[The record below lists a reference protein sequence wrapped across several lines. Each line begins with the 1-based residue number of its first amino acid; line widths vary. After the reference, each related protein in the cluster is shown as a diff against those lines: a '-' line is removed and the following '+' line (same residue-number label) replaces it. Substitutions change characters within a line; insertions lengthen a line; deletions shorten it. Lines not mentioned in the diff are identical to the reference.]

1 MSYMPKDERRAAILN
16 AAIKVALNDGFMNM
30 TVRKVSAEL
39 GAATG
44 IIHHHF
50 SSTAELRREV
60 FRQFTLQDY
69 RDVCHRIIGMSPPE
83 QLFHLLDY
91 SNTSPEDPAY
101 KLWNDAW
108 AEAVRDKAL
117 SEVYSDS
124 LVMLHDKVIEVIER
138 GCKLNYFQPDTRIE
152 CIATKAWRLM
162 AVSFGVMSISDI
174 NPSVLLPVSS
184 SELLRNSIRNELSQ
198 AMTG

>member
-60 FRQFTLQDY
+60 FRQFTQKDY
-69 RDVCHRIIGMSPPE
+69 QDVCNRIIGMNPPE

-91 SNTSPEDPAY
+91 SSTSPEDPAY
-101 KLWNDAW
+101 QLWNDAW

-117 SEVYSDS
+117 SQVYSDS
-124 LVMLHDKVIEVIER
+124 LVMLHDKVIEVIEL
-138 GCKLNYFQPDTRIE
+138 GCKQHCFRPDTRTE
-152 CIATKAWRLM
+152 SIATKAWRLM
-162 AVSFGVMSISDI
+162 AVSFGAMSISDI
-174 NPSVLLPVSS
+174 NPSILLPVSS
-184 SELLRNSIRNELSQ
+184 SELLRNSIRNELGQ
-198 AMTG
+198 DTAE